1 MARPV
6 VPFPIRCSRDIEYVN
21 RLRAAILIDKS
32 LSQTAA
38 KKAIECIDALIPA
51 LVALMPDSKKTRV
64 A

>member
-6 VPFPIRCSRDIEYVN
+6 VPFQIRCSRDIEYVN
-21 RLRAAILIDKS
+21 RLRAAILIDRT
-32 LSQTAA
+32 LQPAAA

>member
-21 RLRAAILIDKS
+21 RLRAAILIDRT
-32 LSQTAA
+32 LQPAAA

-51 LVALMPDSKKTRV
+51 LVALMPNSKTKK
-64 A
+64 AS

>member
-6 VPFPIRCSRDIEYVN
+6 VPFQIRCSRDIEYVN
-21 RLRAAILIDKS
+21 RLRAAILIDRT
-32 LSQTAA
+32 LSPAA
-38 KKAIECIDALIPA
+38 ATKAIECIDALIPA

>member
-6 VPFPIRCSRDIEYVN
+6 VPFQIRCSRDIEYVN
-21 RLRAAILIDKS
+21 RLRAAILIDRT
-32 LSQTAA
+32 LSPTAA
-38 KKAIECIDALIPA
+38 QKAIECIDALIPA